1 MIKNRRYFIVFIM
14 MVVAVLSATANNRIC
29 SYGIKQGLPDNT
41 VNCIA
46 QDNRGFIWTGT
57 SNGLAQFDGM
67 FFTLF
72 RYSSN
77 DTTSISNN
85 NVHSLLSTSH
95 GLYVATDYCIDYY
108 NYEDCKFRRCQIK
121 SKHKVGNFFITLA
134 STSKAVF
141 VFDDKGRLYRSDA
154 DKTQF
159 VHLPTTAPVL
169 SIASSG
175 DRLFVVMS
183 RGVAMYTADG
193 SKVLSSVD
201 VNIASSS
208 QINVSYSHNMHR
220 LYVGR
225 GVDGRAQA
233 FAVTR
238 NHLQTIDDDLPKAL
252 KAACDYDGGVAFATD
267 GYGVVLRRGGSA
279 DQRLTESKSR
289 ICGDAVYSLLADRSG
304 NLWIGT
310 YRKGLTLYGAR
321 RALFSTL
328 SERAGTL
335 PYDLVTAV
343 TSQGDNTYI
352 GMDGGGM
359 GVYTHSLNTMTTYTS
374 ANSSMCGDNIVSMT
388 ADRHTVWMAVYNR
401 GLTAYDIATHKFT
414 NYTLPL
420 ASKRGDV
427 IWTVV
432 DDGNGNLWIG
442 GRDLFV
448 FNKQTHKFSI
458 VPQFTGAMCQILSCR
473 GKYIWFG
480 NDNGVYKIDSRTRRT
495 VKHYSTSTPN
505 MSLPSD
511 RVRYVYADSKG
522 KVWVSFR
529 YEAPCCIDEQEGKV
543 YTNLTEHGLGSIIV
557 TGIVES
563 RNGYMVFSTN
573 NGLYIYFPDNN
584 AFMRCDLDNSVP
596 MAYNYGACHVDA
608 QRFYFGS
615 VEGLVMADDRPLH
628 EKSLYKDVSFGR
640 LNVTDGRTINLGSN
654 NKGEVTL
661 DFNENYFTINFS
673 VPEYNAPRA
682 IHFSYYLK
690 GMENSWNEITDRR
703 EAIYTNVPPGSYE
716 FLVRS
721 TDLSGRWTKASVLKI
736 TVLPPWYLTWWA
748 KTLWLLIIIGV
759 VYAGFRLYL
768 RILKM
773 RHRMEIAEVEKE
785 SQRKIDDAKMTF
797 FTSITHE
804 LRTPVFLIAAQLE
817 EFIDRKQSIVSIP
830 SAYLMAMHRSA
841 MKINKLISQAID
853 FRKVDQGKL
862 VIKRQNIDVVKFV
875 GELAGDYDDLLDQKH
890 ISFDMVMPKQPVM
903 LSMDVEKIEMCLN
916 NLISNAYKYTNNG
929 GHVVLSV
936 IDKEDRVVFSVK
948 DDGIGIVAEA
958 RKEIFQSF
966 FRTNRGQA
974 KSKGDGIGLSF
985 VQTLVELHGGEMHLE
1000 SEVNKGSDFSFYI
1013 PKVAVNNSSETE
1025 VAQPVVEVAVAQP
1038 AVAAEGNK
1046 PVGDVKVLVDID
1058 PVAEA
1063 VPGTAPLKANPTATH
1078 SILLIDDER
1087 ATVALLERN
1096 LINDFRVL
1104 KAYDGAEGL
1113 RVAASSLPDI
1123 IVCDMMMPQVDGL
1136 EFLRALRNDKKLR
1149 HIKVIIFTGQ
1159 TSDEERI
1166 AAYDAGADAF
1176 LTKPVSLKLL
1186 RVRIGRLIA
1195 ESDNASLTAD
1205 ISNSK
1210 RTYTKEEQKFLLR
1223 CREII
1228 DDNLCNPD
1236 FNIDFLAEKLAM
1248 SHSTL
1253 YKKLKQMTGMSLIEF
1268 VNDYKIYKAV
1278 QAFKEGQT
1286 NVVKVAE
1293 MCGFGDIKNFR
1304 NTFKRKM
1311 QMSPKQFVQSL

>member
-1 MIKNRRYFIVFIM
+1 MLL
-14 MVVAVLSATANNRIC
+14 VAVLSTAATNRIC

-46 QDNRGFIWTGT
+46 QDNRGFIWAGT

-77 DTTSISNN
+77 NTTSISNN
-85 NVHSLLSTSH
+85 NVHSLLSTNH

-108 NYEDCKFRRCQIK
+108 NYKNGKFRRCQIK
-121 SKHKVGNFFITLA
+121 SKHKVGNSFITLV
-134 STSKAVF
+134 STSKGVF
-141 VFDDKGRLYRSDA
+141 AFDDNGGLYRSDV

-159 VHLPTTAPVL
+159 IHLPTTAPVL
-169 SIASSG
+169 GIASSG

-201 VNIASSS
+201 INIASSS

-233 FAVTR
+233 FDVTR
-238 NHLQTIDDDLPKAL
+238 NHLQTIDENLPKAL
-252 KAACDYDGGVAFATD
+252 KAACDYNGGVAFATD
-267 GYGVVLRRGGSA
+267 GYGVVLRRSGAA
-279 DQRLTESKSR
+279 DQRLTESKNR
-289 ICGDAVYSLLADRSG
+289 ICGDAVYSLLADRGG

-321 RALFSTL
+321 RALFATL
-328 SERAGTL
+328 SEKAGTL

-343 TSQGDNTYI
+343 ASQGDNTYI

-359 GVYTHSLNTMTTYTS
+359 GVYSISHKTMTTYTS
-374 ANSSMCGDNIVSMT
+374 ANSSMWGDNIVSMT
-388 ADRHTVWMAVYNR
+388 ADQHTVWMAVYNR

-458 VPQFTGAMCQILSCR
+458 VPQFTGAMCQMLNCR

-495 VKHYSTSTPN
+495 VKHYNTSTPD
-505 MSLPSD
+505 MPLPSNK
-511 RVRYVYADSKG
+511 VRYVYADSKG
-522 KVWVSFR
+522 RVWVSFR
-529 YEAPCCIDEQEGKV
+529 YEAPCYIDEKEGKV
-543 YTNLTEHGLGSIIV
+543 HTNLTEHGLGSIIV
-557 TGIVES
+557 TGIIES
-563 RNGYMVFSTN
+563 RHGYMVFSTN
-573 NGLYIYFPDNN
+573 NGLYFYFPENH

-596 MAYNYGACHVDA
+596 MAYNYGACYADG
-608 QRFYFGS
+608 RRYYFGS
-615 VEGLVMADDRPLH
+615 VEGLVMADDMPLY
-628 EKSLYKDVSFGR
+628 EKSLYKDVSLGR
-640 LNVTDGRTINLGSN
+640 LNVTDGRSINLGSN
-654 NKGEVTL
+654 REGEVTL
-661 DFNENYFTINFS
+661 QSNENYFTINFS

-690 GMENSWNEITDRR
+690 GMENTWNEITDRR
-703 EAIYTNVPPGSYE
+703 EASYTNVPPGSYE
-716 FLVRS
+716 FMVRS
-721 TDLSGRWTKASVLKI
+721 TDLSGRWTKASVLRI

-759 VYAGFRLYL
+759 AYACFRLYM
-768 RILKM
+768 RVIKM
-773 RHRMEIAEVEKE
+773 RHRMEIAEVEKD
-785 SQRKIDDAKMTF
+785 SQRKLDDAKMTF

-841 MKINKLISQAID
+841 LKINKLISQAID
-853 FRKVDQGKL
+853 FRKIDQGKL
-862 VIKRQNIDVVKFV
+862 QLKRQSIDVVKFV

-890 ISFDMVMPKQPVM
+890 IDFATVMPEHPVM
-903 LSMDVEKIEMCLN
+903 LSMDGEKVEMCLN

-929 GHVVLSV
+929 GHVVLTIS
-936 IDKEDRVVFSVK
+936 DMPDRVVFSVK
-948 DDGIGIVAEA
+948 DDGIGIVPEA

-966 FRTNRGQA
+966 FRTSRGQA

-1000 SEVNKGSDFSFYI
+1000 SEVNKGSTFSFYI
-1013 PKVAVNNSSETE
+1013 PKAAVDKAVEAEVDKSAANTVACKPAADAEPE
-1025 VAQPVVEVAVAQP
+1025 QP
-1038 AVAAEGNK
+1038 AADA
-1046 PVGDVKVLVDID
+1046 KVLLDAIQE
-1058 PVAEA
+1058 PEPT
-1063 VPGTAPLKANPTATH
+1063 PGTAPLKANPTATH

-1087 ATVALLERN
+1087 ETVALLERN
-1096 LINDFRVL
+1096 LISDFRVL

-1123 IVCDMMMPQVDGL
+1123 IVCDMMMPQLDGL
-1136 EFLRALRNDKKLR
+1136 EFLRALRNDKKLK

-1186 RVRIGRLIA
+1186 RVRIDRLIA
-1195 ESDNASLTAD
+1195 ESDNASLTSD

-1210 RTYTKEEQKFLLR
+1210 RTYTKEEQIFLLR

-1304 NTFKRKM
+1304 NVFKRKM

>member
-1 MIKNRRYFIVFIM
+1 MLL
-14 MVVAVLSATANNRIC
+14 VAVLSTAATNRIC

-46 QDNRGFIWTGT
+46 QDNRGFIWAGT

-77 DTTSISNN
+77 NTTSISNN
-85 NVHSLLSTSH
+85 NVHSLLSTNH

-108 NYEDCKFRRCQIK
+108 NYKNGKFRRCQIK
-121 SKHKVGNFFITLA
+121 SKHKVGNSFITLV
-134 STSKAVF
+134 STSKGVF
-141 VFDDKGRLYRSDA
+141 AFDDNGGLYRSDV

-159 VHLPTTAPVL
+159 IHLPTTAPVL
-169 SIASSG
+169 GIASSG

-201 VNIASSS
+201 INIASSS

-233 FAVTR
+233 FDVTR
-238 NHLQTIDDDLPKAL
+238 NHLQTIDENLPKAL
-252 KAACDYDGGVAFATD
+252 KAACDYNGGVAFATD
-267 GYGVVLRRGGSA
+267 GYGVVLRRSGAA
-279 DQRLTESKSR
+279 DQRLTESKNR
-289 ICGDAVYSLLADRSG
+289 ICGDAVYSLLADRGG

-321 RALFSTL
+321 RALFATL
-328 SERAGTL
+328 SEKAGTL

-343 TSQGDNTYI
+343 ASQGDNIYV

-359 GVYTHSLNTMTTYTS
+359 GVYSISHKTMTTYTS
-374 ANSSMCGDNIVSMT
+374 DNSGMWGDNIVSMT
-388 ADRHTVWMAVYNR
+388 ADQHTVWMAVYNR

-458 VPQFTGAMCQILSCR
+458 VPQFTGAMCQMLNCR

-495 VKHYSTSTPN
+495 VKHYNTSTPD
-505 MSLPSD
+505 MPLPSNK
-511 RVRYVYADSKG
+511 VRYVYADSKG
-522 KVWVSFR
+522 RVWVSFR
-529 YEAPCCIDEQEGKV
+529 YEAPCYIDEKEGKV
-543 YTNLTEHGLGSIIV
+543 HTNLTEHGLGSIIV
-557 TGIVES
+557 TGIIES
-563 RNGYMVFSTN
+563 RHGYMVFSTN
-573 NGLYIYFPDNN
+573 NGLYFYFPENH

-596 MAYNYGACHVDA
+596 MAYNYGACYADGH
-608 QRFYFGS
+608 RYYFGS
-615 VEGLVMADDRPLH
+615 VEGLVMADDMSLMNN
-628 EKSLYKDVSFGR
+628 SLYKDVSLGR
-640 LNVTDGRTINLGSN
+640 LNVTDGRSINLGSN
-654 NKGEVTL
+654 REGEVTL
-661 DFNENYFTINFS
+661 QSNENYFTINFS

-690 GMENSWNEITDRR
+690 GMENTWNEITDRR
-703 EAIYTNVPPGSYE
+703 EASYTNVPPGSYE
-716 FLVRS
+716 FMVRS
-721 TDLSGRWTKASVLKI
+721 TDLSGRWTKASVLRI

-759 VYAGFRLYL
+759 AYACFRLYM
-768 RILKM
+768 RVIKM
-773 RHRMEIAEVEKE
+773 RHRMEIAEVEKD
-785 SQRKIDDAKMTF
+785 SQRKLDDAKMTF

-841 MKINKLISQAID
+841 LKINKLISQAID
-853 FRKVDQGKL
+853 FRKIDQGKL
-862 VIKRQNIDVVKFV
+862 QLKRQSIDVVKFV

-890 ISFDMVMPKQPVM
+890 IDFATVMPEHPVM
-903 LSMDVEKIEMCLN
+903 LSMDGEKVEMCLN

-929 GHVVLSV
+929 GHVVLTIS
-936 IDKEDRVVFSVK
+936 DMPDRVVFSVK
-948 DDGIGIVAEA
+948 DDGIGIVPEA

-966 FRTNRGQA
+966 FRTSRGQA

-1000 SEVNKGSDFSFYI
+1000 SEVNKGSTFSFYI
-1013 PKVAVNNSSETE
+1013 PKAAVDKAVEAEVDKSAANTVACKPAADAEPE
-1025 VAQPVVEVAVAQP
+1025 QP
-1038 AVAAEGNK
+1038 AADA
-1046 PVGDVKVLVDID
+1046 KVLLDAIQELE
-1058 PVAEA
+1058 PT
-1063 VPGTAPLKANPTATH
+1063 PGTAPLKANPTATH

-1087 ATVALLERN
+1087 ETVALLERN
-1096 LINDFRVL
+1096 LISDFRVL

-1123 IVCDMMMPQVDGL
+1123 IVCDMMMPQLDGL
-1136 EFLRALRNDKKLR
+1136 EFLRALRNDKKLK

-1186 RVRIGRLIA
+1186 RVRIDRLIA

-1210 RTYTKEEQKFLLR
+1210 RTFTKEEQIFLLR

-1304 NTFKRKM
+1304 NVFKRKM

>member
-1 MIKNRRYFIVFIM
+1 MLL
-14 MVVAVLSATANNRIC
+14 VAVLSAAATNRIC

-46 QDNRGFIWTGT
+46 QDNRGFIWAGT

-72 RYSSN
+72 RYSIN
-77 DTTSISNN
+77 DTTSIANN
-85 NVHSLLSTSH
+85 NVHSLLSTDH
-95 GLYVATDYCIDYY
+95 GLYIATDYCVDFYSY
-108 NYEDCKFRRCQIK
+108 KDSKFRRCQIK
-121 SKHKVGNFFITLA
+121 ARHKVGNSFISLV
-134 STSKAVF
+134 STSKGVF
-141 VFDDKGRLYRSDA
+141 VFDDKGGLYRSA
-154 DKTQF
+154 DCKTVF
-159 VHLPTTAPVL
+159 NSIPTSAPVL
-169 SIASSG
+169 AIASSG

-183 RGVAMYTADG
+183 GCVAMYTADG
-193 SKVLSSVD
+193 SKMLSS
-201 VNIASSS
+201 IAIPTNTSTSY
-208 QINVSYSHNMHR
+208 NASYSSNMRR

-225 GVDGRAQA
+225 GVGGPAQV
-233 FAVTR
+233 FDVNG
-238 NHLQTIDDDLPKAL
+238 NHLQTSDEQVPVAL
-252 KAACDYDGGVAFATD
+252 KAACDYNGGVAFATD
-267 GYGVVLRRGGSA
+267 GYGVVVRRNGL
-279 DQRLTESKSR
+279 DYRLTESKDH
-289 ICGDAVYSLLADRSG
+289 ICGDAVYSLLVDRGG
-304 NLWIGT
+304 NMWIGT

-328 SERAGTL
+328 SERAKTL

-343 TSQGDNTYI
+343 ASHGDNIYI

-359 GVYTHSLNTMTTYTS
+359 GVYSLSHKTMTTYTS
-374 ANSSMCGDNIVSMT
+374 ANSGMWGDNIVSMT
-388 ADRHTVWMAVYNR
+388 ADQHTVWMAVYNK
-401 GLTAYDIATHKFT
+401 GLTAYDIATRRFS

-420 ASKRGDV
+420 VSKRGDV
-427 IWTVV
+427 IWTIA

-448 FNKQTHKFSI
+448 FNKLTHLFRV
-458 VPQFTGAMCQILSCR
+458 VPQFTGAQCQMRCHR
-473 GKYIWFG
+473 TGYIWFG
-480 NDNGVYKIDSRTRRT
+480 NDNGVYKIDRSTLRT
-495 VKHYSTSTPN
+495 VKHYSTSTPD
-505 MSLPSD
+505 MPLPSNK
-511 RVRYVYADSKG
+511 VRYVYADSNG
-522 KVWVSFR
+522 RVWVSFR
-529 YEAPCCIDEQEGKV
+529 YEPPCCIDEKAGKV
-543 YTNLTEHGLGSIIV
+543 YTDLTGHGLGSIIV

-563 RNGYMVFSTN
+563 RHGYMVFSTN
-573 NGLYIYFPDNN
+573 NGLYIYFPENH
-584 AFMRCDLDNSVP
+584 AFMRCDLDNSIP
-596 MAYNYGACHVDA
+596 MAYNYGACHADA

-615 VEGLVMADDRPLH
+615 VEGLVMADDMPMMVN
-628 EKSLYKDVSFGR
+628 SLYKDVSLGR
-640 LNVTDGRTINLGSN
+640 LNVTDGRSINLGSKN
-654 NKGEVTL
+654 EGEVTL
-661 DFNENYFTINFS
+661 ECNENYFTINFS

-690 GMENSWNEITDRR
+690 GMENTWNEITDRR
-703 EAIYTNVPPGSYE
+703 EASYTNVPPGSYE
-716 FLVRS
+716 FMVRS
-721 TDLSGRWTKASVLKI
+721 TDLSGRWTKASVLRI

-759 VYAGFRLYL
+759 AYACFRLYM
-768 RILKM
+768 RVIKM
-773 RHRMEIAEVEKE
+773 RHRMEIAEVEKD
-785 SQRKIDDAKMTF
+785 SQRKLDDAKMTF

-841 MKINKLISQAID
+841 LKINKLISQAID
-853 FRKVDQGKL
+853 FRKIDQGKL
-862 VIKRQNIDVVKFV
+862 QLKRQSIDVVKFV

-890 ISFDMVMPKQPVM
+890 IDFATVMPEHPVM
-903 LSMDVEKIEMCLN
+903 LSMDGEKVEMCLN

-929 GHVVLSV
+929 GHVVLT
-936 IDKEDRVVFSVK
+936 ITDMPDRVVFSVK
-948 DDGIGIVAEA
+948 DDGIGIVPEA

-966 FRTNRGQA
+966 FRTSRGQA

-1000 SEVNKGSDFSFYI
+1000 SEVNKGSTFSFYI
-1013 PKVAVNNSSETE
+1013 PKAAVDKTVEAEVGKSAANTVACK
-1025 VAQPVVEVAVAQP
+1025 P
-1038 AVAAEGNK
+1038 AADAEPERPAA
-1046 PVGDVKVLVDID
+1046 DAKVLLDAIQE
-1058 PVAEA
+1058 PEA

-1087 ATVALLERN
+1087 ETVALLERN
-1096 LINDFRVL
+1096 LISDFRVL

-1123 IVCDMMMPQVDGL
+1123 IVCDMMMPQLDGL
-1136 EFLRALRNDKKLR
+1136 EFLRALRNDKKLK

-1186 RVRIGRLIA
+1186 RVRIDRLIA

-1210 RTYTKEEQKFLLR
+1210 RTYTKEEQIFLLR

-1304 NTFKRKM
+1304 NVFKRKM

>member
-1 MIKNRRYFIVFIM
+1 MLLVS
-14 MVVAVLSATANNRIC
+14 VLSAAATNRIC

-72 RYSSN
+72 RYSN
-77 DTTSISNN
+77 NETTSISNN
-85 NVHSLLSTSH
+85 NVHSLLSTNH
-95 GLYVATDYCIDYY
+95 GMYIATDYCIDYY
-108 NYEDCKFRRCQIK
+108 NYKDSKFHRCQIK
-121 SKHKVGNFFITLA
+121 SKHKVGNSFISLV
-134 STSKAVF
+134 STSKGVF
-141 VFDDKGRLYRSDA
+141 VFDDKGGLYRSDA

-169 SIASSG
+169 GIASSG

-208 QINVSYSHNMHR
+208 QINASYSHNMHR

-238 NHLQTIDDDLPKAL
+238 NHLQAIDEDLPKAL

-267 GYGVVLRRGGSA
+267 GYGVVLRRNGL
-279 DQRLTESKSR
+279 DYRLTESKDH
-289 ICGDAVYSLLADRSG
+289 ICGDAVYSLLADRGG
-304 NLWIGT
+304 NMWIGT

-328 SERAGTL
+328 SEQTNTL

-343 TSQGDNTYI
+343 AAQADNIYI

-359 GVYTHSLNTMTTYTS
+359 GVYSVSHKTMTPYTS
-374 ANSSMCGDNIVSMT
+374 ANSGIWGDNIVSMT
-388 ADRHTVWMAVYNR
+388 ADQHTVWMAVYNK
-401 GLTAYDIATHKFT
+401 GLTAYDIATRRFS
-414 NYTLPL
+414 NYALPL
-420 ASKRGDV
+420 VSKRGDV
-427 IWTVV
+427 IWTIA
-432 DDGNGNLWIG
+432 DDGKGNLWIG

-448 FNKQTHKFSI
+448 FNKLTHQFRV
-458 VPQFTGAMCQILSCR
+458 VPQFTGAQCQMLCYR
-473 GKYIWFG
+473 NGYIWFG
-480 NDNGVYKIDSRTRRT
+480 NDNGVYKIDARTLRT
-495 VKHYSTSTPN
+495 VKHYSTSTTDMP
-505 MSLPSD
+505 LPSN

-522 KVWVSFR
+522 RVWVSFR
-529 YEAPCCIDEQEGKV
+529 YEPPCCIDEREGKV

-563 RNGYMVFSTN
+563 HNGYMVFSTN
-573 NGLYIYFPDNN
+573 NGLYFYFPKNH

-596 MAYNYGACHVDA
+596 MAYNYGACYADG
-608 QRFYFGS
+608 RRYYFGS
-615 VEGLVMADDRPLH
+615 VEGLVMADDMSLMNN
-628 EKSLYKDVSFGR
+628 SLYKDVSLGR
-640 LNVTDGRTINLGSN
+640 LNVTDGRSINLGSN
-654 NKGEVTL
+654 SEGEVTL
-661 DFNENYFTINFS
+661 QSNENYFTINFS

-690 GMENSWNEITDRR
+690 GMENTWNEITDRR
-703 EAIYTNVPPGSYE
+703 EASYTNVPPGSYE
-716 FLVRS
+716 FMVRS
-721 TDLSGRWTKASVLKI
+721 TDLSGRWTNASVLRI

-759 VYAGFRLYL
+759 AYACFRLYM
-768 RILKM
+768 RVIKM

-785 SQRKIDDAKMTF
+785 SQRKLDDAKMTF

-841 MKINKLISQAID
+841 LKINKLISQAID
-853 FRKVDQGKL
+853 FRKIDQGKL
-862 VIKRQNIDVVKFV
+862 QLKRQSIDVVRFV

-890 ISFDMVMPKQPVM
+890 IDFATVMPEHPVM
-903 LSMDVEKIEMCLN
+903 LSMDGEKVEMCLN

-929 GHVVLSV
+929 GHVVLT
-936 IDKEDRVVFSVK
+936 ITDMPDRVVFAVK
-948 DDGIGIVAEA
+948 DDGIGIVPEA

-966 FRTNRGQA
+966 FRTSRGQA

-1000 SEVNKGSDFSFYI
+1000 SEVNKGSTFSFYI
-1013 PKVAVNNSSETE
+1013 PKAAVDKTVGAE
-1025 VAQPVVEVAVAQP
+1025 ADKQ
-1038 AVAAEGNK
+1038 VAAAAADKQE
-1046 PVGDVKVLVDID
+1046 P
-1058 PVAEA
+1058 EA

-1087 ATVALLERN
+1087 ETVALLERN
-1096 LINDFRVL
+1096 LISDFRVL

-1123 IVCDMMMPQVDGL
+1123 IVCDMMMPQLDGL
-1136 EFLRALRNDKKLR
+1136 EFLRALRNDKKLK

-1159 TSDEERI
+1159 TSEEERI

-1176 LTKPVSLKLL
+1176 ITKPVSLKLL
-1186 RVRIGRLIA
+1186 RVRIDRLIT

-1210 RTYTKEEQKFLLR
+1210 RTYTKEEQIFLLR

-1228 DDNLCNPD
+1228 DDNLSNPD

-1268 VNDYKIYKAV
+1268 VNDYKVYKAV

-1304 NTFKRKM
+1304 NVFKRKM

>member
-1 MIKNRRYFIVFIM
+1 MLF
-14 MVVAVLSATANNRIC
+14 VAVLSTAATNRIC

-46 QDNRGFIWTGT
+46 QDNRGFIWAGT

-77 DTTSISNN
+77 NTTSISNN
-85 NVHSLLSTSH
+85 NVHSLLSTNH

-108 NYEDCKFRRCQIK
+108 NYKNGKFRRCQIK
-121 SKHKVGNFFITLA
+121 SKHKVGNSFITLV
-134 STSKAVF
+134 STSKGVF
-141 VFDDKGRLYRSDA
+141 AFDDNGGLYRSDV

-159 VHLPTTAPVL
+159 IHLPTTAPVL
-169 SIASSG
+169 GIASSG

-201 VNIASSS
+201 INIASSS

-233 FAVTR
+233 FDVTR
-238 NHLQTIDDDLPKAL
+238 NHLQTIDENLPKAL
-252 KAACDYDGGVAFATD
+252 KAACDYNGGVAFATD
-267 GYGVVLRRGGSA
+267 GYGVVLRRSGAA
-279 DQRLTESKSR
+279 DQRLTESKNR
-289 ICGDAVYSLLADRSG
+289 ICGDAVYSLLADRGG

-321 RALFSTL
+321 RALFATL
-328 SERAGTL
+328 SEKAGTL

-343 TSQGDNTYI
+343 ASQGDNIYV

-359 GVYTHSLNTMTTYTS
+359 GVYSISHKTMTTYTS
-374 ANSSMCGDNIVSMT
+374 DNSGMWGDNIVSMT
-388 ADRHTVWMAVYNR
+388 ADQHTVWMAVYNR

-458 VPQFTGAMCQILSCR
+458 VPQFTGAMCQMLNCR

-495 VKHYSTSTPN
+495 VKHYNTSTPD
-505 MSLPSD
+505 MPLPSNK
-511 RVRYVYADSKG
+511 VRYVYADSKG
-522 KVWVSFR
+522 RVWVSFR
-529 YEAPCCIDEQEGKV
+529 YEAPCYIDEKEGKV
-543 YTNLTEHGLGSIIV
+543 HTNLTEHGLGSIIV
-557 TGIVES
+557 TGIIES
-563 RNGYMVFSTN
+563 RHGYMVFSTN
-573 NGLYIYFPDNN
+573 NGLYFYFPENH

-596 MAYNYGACHVDA
+596 MAYNYGACYADG
-608 QRFYFGS
+608 RRYYFGS
-615 VEGLVMADDRPLH
+615 VEGLVMADDMPLY
-628 EKSLYKDVSFGR
+628 EKSLYKDVSLGR
-640 LNVTDGRTINLGSN
+640 LNVTDGRSINLGSN
-654 NKGEVTL
+654 REGEVTL
-661 DFNENYFTINFS
+661 QSNENYFTINFS

-690 GMENSWNEITDRR
+690 GMENTWNEITDRR
-703 EAIYTNVPPGSYE
+703 EASYTNVPPGSYE
-716 FLVRS
+716 FMVRS
-721 TDLSGRWTKASVLKI
+721 TDLSGRWTKASVLRI

-759 VYAGFRLYL
+759 AYACFRLYM
-768 RILKM
+768 RVIKM
-773 RHRMEIAEVEKE
+773 RHRMEIAEVEKD
-785 SQRKIDDAKMTF
+785 SQRKLDDAKMTF

-841 MKINKLISQAID
+841 LKINKLISQAID
-853 FRKVDQGKL
+853 FRKIDQGKL
-862 VIKRQNIDVVKFV
+862 QLKRQSIDVVKFV

-890 ISFDMVMPKQPVM
+890 IDFATVMPEHPVM
-903 LSMDVEKIEMCLN
+903 LSMDGEKVEMCLN

-929 GHVVLSV
+929 GHVVLTIS
-936 IDKEDRVVFSVK
+936 DMPDRVVFSVK
-948 DDGIGIVAEA
+948 DDGIGIVPEA

-966 FRTNRGQA
+966 FRTSRGQA

-1000 SEVNKGSDFSFYI
+1000 SEVNKGSTFSFYI
-1013 PKVAVNNSSETE
+1013 PKATVDKT
-1025 VAQPVVEVAVAQP
+1025 VEAEADKQ
-1038 AVAAEGNK
+1038 VAAAATYKQE
-1046 PVGDVKVLVDID
+1046 P
-1058 PVAEA
+1058 EA

-1087 ATVALLERN
+1087 ETVALLERN

-1123 IVCDMMMPQVDGL
+1123 IVCDMMMPQLDGL
-1136 EFLRALRNDKKLR
+1136 EFLRALRNDKKLK

-1186 RVRIGRLIA
+1186 RVRIDRLIA
-1195 ESDNASLTAD
+1195 ESDNASLTSD

-1210 RTYTKEEQKFLLR
+1210 RTYTKEEQIFLLR

-1304 NTFKRKM
+1304 NVFKRKM

>member
-1 MIKNRRYFIVFIM
+1 MLL
-14 MVVAVLSATANNRIC
+14 VAVLSAAATNRIC

-77 DTTSISNN
+77 NTTSISNN
-85 NVHSLLSTSH
+85 NVHSLLSTNH

-108 NYEDCKFRRCQIK
+108 NYKNGKFRRCQIK
-121 SKHKVGNFFITLA
+121 SKHKVGNSFITLV
-134 STSKAVF
+134 STSKGVF
-141 VFDDKGRLYRSDA
+141 AFDDNGGLYRSDV

-159 VHLPTTAPVL
+159 IHLPTTAPVL
-169 SIASSG
+169 GIASSG

-201 VNIASSS
+201 INIASSS

-233 FAVTR
+233 FDVTR
-238 NHLQTIDDDLPKAL
+238 NHLQTIDENLPKAL
-252 KAACDYDGGVAFATD
+252 KAACDYNGGVAFATD
-267 GYGVVLRRGGSA
+267 GYGVVLRRSGAA
-279 DQRLTESKSR
+279 DQRLTESKDH
-289 ICGDAVYSLLADRSG
+289 ICGDAVYSLLVDRGG
-304 NLWIGT
+304 NMWIGT

-328 SERAGTL
+328 SERAKTL

-343 TSQGDNTYI
+343 ASHGDNIYI

-359 GVYTHSLNTMTTYTS
+359 GVYSLSHKTMTTYTS
-374 ANSSMCGDNIVSMT
+374 ANSGMWGDNIVSMT
-388 ADRHTVWMAVYNR
+388 ADQHTVWMAVYNK
-401 GLTAYDIATHKFT
+401 GLTAYDIATRRFS

-420 ASKRGDV
+420 VSKRGDV
-427 IWTVV
+427 IWTIA

-448 FNKQTHKFSI
+448 FNKLTHRFRV
-458 VPQFTGAMCQILSCR
+458 VPQFTGAQCQMLCHR
-473 GKYIWFG
+473 NGYIWFG
-480 NDNGVYKIDSRTRRT
+480 NDNGVYKIDRSTLRT
-495 VKHYSTSTPN
+495 VKHYSTSTPD
-505 MSLPSD
+505 MPLPSNK
-511 RVRYVYADSKG
+511 VRYVYADSKG
-522 KVWVSFR
+522 RVWVSFR
-529 YEAPCCIDEQEGKV
+529 YEPPCCIDEKAGKV
-543 YTNLTEHGLGSIIV
+543 YTDLTGHGLGSIIV

-563 RNGYMVFSTN
+563 RHGYMVFSTN
-573 NGLYIYFPDNN
+573 NGLYIYFPENH
-584 AFMRCDLDNSVP
+584 AFMRCDLDNSIP
-596 MAYNYGACHVDA
+596 MAYNYGACHADA

-615 VEGLVMADDRPLH
+615 VEGLVMADDMPMMVN
-628 EKSLYKDVSFGR
+628 SLYKDVSFGR
-640 LNVTDGRTINLGSN
+640 LNVTDGRSINLGSKN
-654 NKGEVTL
+654 EGEVTL
-661 DFNENYFTINFS
+661 ECNENHFTINFS

-690 GMENSWNEITDRR
+690 GMENTWNEITDRR
-703 EAIYTNVPPGSYE
+703 EASYTNVPPGSYE
-716 FLVRS
+716 FMVRS
-721 TDLSGRWTKASVLKI
+721 TDLSGRWTNASVLRI

-759 VYAGFRLYL
+759 AYACFRLYM
-768 RILKM
+768 RVIKM
-773 RHRMEIAEVEKE
+773 RHRMEIAEVEKD
-785 SQRKIDDAKMTF
+785 SQRKLDDAKMTF

-841 MKINKLISQAID
+841 LKINKLISQAID
-853 FRKVDQGKL
+853 FRKIDQGKL
-862 VIKRQNIDVVKFV
+862 QLKRQSIDVVKFV

-890 ISFDMVMPKQPVM
+890 IDFATVMPEHPVM
-903 LSMDVEKIEMCLN
+903 LSMDGEKVEMCLN

-929 GHVVLSV
+929 GHVVLT
-936 IDKEDRVVFSVK
+936 ITDMPDRVVFSVK
-948 DDGIGIVAEA
+948 DDGIGIVPEA

-966 FRTNRGQA
+966 FRTSRGQA

-1000 SEVNKGSDFSFYI
+1000 SEVNKGSTFSFYI
-1013 PKVAVNNSSETE
+1013 PKAAVDKTVEAEVGKSAANTVACKPAADAEPE
-1025 VAQPVVEVAVAQP
+1025 QP
-1038 AVAAEGNK
+1038 AADA
-1046 PVGDVKVLVDID
+1046 KVLLDAIQE
-1058 PVAEA
+1058 PEPT
-1063 VPGTAPLKANPTATH
+1063 PGTAPLKANPTVTH

-1087 ATVALLERN
+1087 ETVALLERN
-1096 LINDFRVL
+1096 LISDFRVL

-1123 IVCDMMMPQVDGL
+1123 IVCDMMMPQLDGL
-1136 EFLRALRNDKKLR
+1136 EFLRALRNDKKLK

-1186 RVRIGRLIA
+1186 RVRIDRLIA

-1210 RTYTKEEQKFLLR
+1210 RTYTKEEQIFLLR

-1304 NTFKRKM
+1304 NVFKRKM